1 MSQGLLQSIFE
12 YQTMICELTGM
23 DVSNASVYDGATAA
37 AEAAAMCRERKRRV
51 TLISGAAHPDTINT
65 VRTYCY
71 GTGDEL
77 RVVPV
82 KDGRTDMDA
91 LREMLDDG
99 AASFY
104 VQQPNF
110 FGQFEDAE
118 ALGQLAHQAGA
129 KYIMGCNPIALAIMK
144 TPRDCG
150 ADIAVGEGQPL
161 GLPLGCGGP
170 YLGYMA
176 ATDKL
181 MRKLPGR
188 IVGETTDDQGR
199 RAYVLSL
206 QAREQHIRREK
217 ASSNICSNEA
227 LCALTAGL
235 YMSTMG
241 PDGMAQAAEQSM
253 AKAHYLAD
261 ALCATL
267 PQPQVHASEPGTV
280 DNQAMF
286 ALSYGLFVL
295 SAREVE
301 RDNACIINTAAQVTD
316 TPKRISIA
324 VNKANYTH
332 DMIRRTGV
340 FNLPMLS
347 TDAPFGLFQHYG
359 FQSGRDVDKFADVKG
374 MARATNGV
382 YYLPYSTN
390 AFVSG
395 KVTQEID
402 LGTHTL
408 FIADVTEAR
417 VLSNAPSMTYSFYF
431 ANVKPKPSALKKQT
445 GWVCKICGYV
455 YEGET
460 LPADFICPLCK
471 HGAEDFEKLPE

>member
-1 MSQGLLQSIFE
+1 MGSYVPSTGAQREEMLRAVGVSSTRDLFRDVPEQMLLTEPLRIPEGMSELEVSRAMTAMAAENRVYGTVLRGAGAYDHYIPSIVKYIPAKEEFLTAYTPYQAEMSQGLLQSIFE

-37 AEAAAMCRERKRRV
+37 AEAAAMCRDRKRRV

-82 KDGRTDMDA
+82 KDGKTDMDA
-91 LREMLDDG
+91 LRELLTADV
-99 AASFY
+99 ASFY

-110 FGQFEDAE
+110 FGQLEDAE
-118 ALGQLAHQAGA
+118 ALGALTHEVGA
-129 KYIMGCNPIALAIMK
+129 LYIMGCNPIALAIMK

-161 GLPLGCGGP
+161 GLPMGCGGP

-188 IVGETTDDQGR
+188 IVGETTDAQGR

-235 YMSTMG
+235 YMAAMG

-253 AKAHYLAD
+253 AKAHYLAG
-261 ALCATL
+261 ALCAIDGVELAYDGAYFHEFVTHM
-267 PQPQVHASEPGTV
+267 PRREE
-280 DNQAMF
+280 
-286 ALSYGLFVL
+286 VL
-295 SAREVE
+295 SA
-301 RDNACIINTAAQVTD
+301 
-316 TPKRISIA
+316 
-324 VNKANYTH
+324 
-332 DMIRRTGV
+332 
-340 FNLPMLS
+340 L
-347 TDAPFGLFQHYG
+347 
-359 FQSGRDVDKFADVKG
+359 
-374 MARATNGV
+374 
-382 YYLPYSTN
+382 
-390 AFVSG
+390 
-395 KVTQEID
+395 
-402 LGTHTL
+402 
-408 FIADVTEAR
+408 
-417 VLSNAPSMTYSFYF
+417 
-431 ANVKPKPSALKKQT
+431 
-445 GWVCKICGYV
+445 
-455 YEGET
+455 
-460 LPADFICPLCK
+460 
-471 HGAEDFEKLPE
+471 AEDDILGGLPIGEDGVLWCATEKVSRAQLDKAVSIVKEVLAK